1 MSLAAKA
8 KPTPHI
14 DIATLYGPMSV
25 LGPIN
30 PAEAPDR
37 EALARVVDGLE
48 RTTRAALSLELDH
61 PLLETTADEVRLQGD
76 REEWQATLETCR
88 QTFDLLNGTKARVF
102 RRWVAVEL
110 PERAAGLIQLQDSAI
125 AHYRQMIAW
134 LAFMLGQDDEIDLQ
148 RSLVPTDEAIRAP
161 APSVPLDLD

>member
-8 KPTPHI
+8 KPIPHI
-14 DIATLYGPMSV
+14 DIATLYGPASV

-30 PAEAPDR
+30 PAETLDR

-48 RTTRAALSLELDH
+48 RTTLAALSLELDH
-61 PLLETTADEVRLQGD
+61 PLLETRVDEVTLEGD

-88 QTFDLLNGTKARVF
+88 QTSELLSGIKAGVF
-102 RRWVAVEL
+102 RRWVAIGL
-110 PERAAGLIQLQDSAI
+110 PERAAAFIQLQDRAI

-134 LAFMLGQDDEIDLQ
+134 LAFMLGEDDESDLQ
-148 RSLVPTDEAIRAP
+148 RSLVPTDEANRAP
-161 APSVPLDLD
+161 APSVTLDLD